1 MGAHRLERRQLVPAP
16 RSQVFQFF
24 SRAENLQR
32 LTPPFVSF
40 RILTPLPIDMKRGQL
55 IEYRIGLGRIPLRW
69 LTEIREWQ
77 PDERFVDVQLRGP
90 YRRWHHLHEFREVEH
105 GTEMRDVVDYEL
117 PLGPL
122 GDLVHSLSVRR
133 TLERIF
139 DFRRQAVSAHFQPI

>member
-16 RSQVFQFF
+16 RREVFQFF

-32 LTPPFVSF
+32 ITPPFVSF
-40 RILTPLPIDMKRGQL
+40 QILTPLPIEMKRGQL
-55 IEYRIGLGRIPLRW
+55 IEYRIRLGGIPLHW

-77 PDERFVDVQLRGP
+77 PDERFVDVQVRGP
-90 YRRWHHLHEFREVEH
+90 YRRWHHLHEFREVED
-105 GTEMRDVVDYEL
+105 GTEMRDLVDYEL

-139 DFRRQAVSAHFQPI
+139 EFRKRAVSAHFQPT